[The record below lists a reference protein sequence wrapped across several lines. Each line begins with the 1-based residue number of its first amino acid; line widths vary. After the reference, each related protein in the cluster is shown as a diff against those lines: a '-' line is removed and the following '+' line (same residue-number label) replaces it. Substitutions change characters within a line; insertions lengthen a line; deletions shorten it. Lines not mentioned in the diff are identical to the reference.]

1 MSNEVRLSI
10 PGMKCNGCVTAIEK
24 ALNLDIGVTT
34 AKVDLDSK
42 TAVVE
47 SDSDLSVLLGAL
59 KAAGFDAQEIAA
71 EDGN

>member
-24 ALNLDIGVTT
+24 ALNQDIGVTT
-34 AKVDLDSK
+34 ARVDLDTK

-47 SDSDLSVLLGAL
+47 SDSDISVLLGAL
-59 KAAGFDAQEIAA
+59 KTAGFDAQEIAL
-71 EDGN
+71 EGGN